1 MGLGKTVITLSALN
15 DLIYNRFEV
24 KKVLV
29 IAPKTVAED
38 TWTREQEKWEH
49 LKLLR
54 VQPVLGTLKKRIIA
68 LNTPADIYVINR
80 ENVVWL
86 IDYYKGA
93 WPFDTVVID
102 ELSSFKN
109 PSAKRFKAMKCIR
122 PLIKRV
128 YGLTG
133 TPAPNCLEDLCAQIY
148 LLDQGKRLGPNITSY
163 RREYFYEGARNQNVV
178 YEYKPKKTSEDIIK
192 SKIKDLCISL
202 QAKDYLQMPKKIDD
216 IRYTKLDK
224 KVQDQYDAF
233 EREMFLQIYDI
244 DEIDAASAAALTNKL
259 LQFCNGA
266 VYREDKTY
274 LEVHD
279 KKLEVLEELIESLN
293 GKSALIFY
301 NFKHDLD
308 RIKKALKKTKLRIGH
323 LKTSEDIQKWNKGE
337 LDILLAH
344 PASAAYGL
352 NLQEG
357 GSHVIW
363 FGLNWSLELYQ
374 QANARLYRQG
384 QKETVFIHHIVVDTG
399 MDLEV
404 MHSLEDKST
413 TQESLLKAL
422 KAKIKRIKGDVDV
435 AC

>member
-1 MGLGKTVITLSALN
+1 M
-15 DLIYNRFEV
+15 
-24 KKVLV
+24 
-29 IAPKTVAED
+29 
-38 TWTREQEKWEH
+38 
-49 LKLLR
+49 
-54 VQPVLGTLKKRIIA
+54 QPVLGTLKKRVLA

-86 IDYYKGA
+86 VDYYRSA
-93 WPFDTVVID
+93 WPFDTVVVD

-109 PSAKRFKAMKCIR
+109 PSSKRFKAMKCIR

-133 TPAPNCLEDLCAQIY
+133 TPAPNGLEDLWAQIY

-178 YEYKPKKTSEDIIK
+178 YEYKPKKASEQIIK
-192 SKIKDLCISL
+192 DKIKDLCISL
-202 QAKDYLQMPKKIDD
+202 QAKDYLKMPKRVDD
-216 IRYTKLDK
+216 VRYAKLDK
-224 KVQDQYDAF
+224 KEQEKYNEF
-233 EREMFLQIYDI
+233 ERDMFLQIDDI
-244 DEIDAASAAALTNKL
+244 EEIDAASAAALTNKL

-274 LEVHD
+274 IEIHD
-279 KKLEVLEELIESLN
+279 KKLDVLEELIESLN

-308 RIKKALKKTKLRIGH
+308 RILKLLKKLKLKVGL
-323 LKTSEDIQKWNKGE
+323 LKTSEDIAKWNNGE

-399 MDLEV
+399 MDLSV
-404 MHSLEDKST
+404 MKALEEKNS
-413 TQESLLKAL
+413 TQESLLNAL
-422 KAKIKRIKGDVDV
+422 KAKIKKIK
-435 AC
+435 ANN